1 MCQMPN
7 FWHIYH
13 TKHKK
18 HQISDVPNSITFT
31 TCIQYRCKFATVRNQ
46 NGIILIIFYSLFS
59 LLSPLFSLY
68 PFLFCLTSILSH
80 RFPLFSAT
88 PIPFVLSFPFNLR
101 SVWRWPLSPEAQA
114 AWVTSSPLVAHEP
127 SSSLSHRHRS
137 LISLSL
143 SLFWWLAEIVV
154 VIVVGWL
161 RFVDRRWCGLR
172 CGFWVDVDVGFD
184 VGFGS
189 ALMWVSTWVL
199 GRRWCGFWVGVV
211 GVRFGMGEGWWRLLR
226 MI

>member
-18 HQISDVPNSITFT
+18 HQISDVPNSIIFT

-68 PFLFCLTSILSH
+68 PFLFSLTSILSH

-88 PIPFVLSFPFNLR
+88 SIPFVLSFPFNLR
-101 SVWRWPLSPEAQA
+101 SFLRWPLSPEAQV
-114 AWVTSSPLVAHEP
+114 AWATSSPLKAHEP
-127 SSSLSHRHRS
+127 SSSPSHCWAIVIA
-137 LISLSL
+137 LWSLSL
-143 SLFWWLAEIVV
+143 SLL
-154 VIVVGWL
+154 VVGWDCCWL
-161 RFVDRRWCGLR
+161 AKIC
-172 CGFWVDVDVGFD
+172 
-184 VGFGS
+184 GS
-189 ALMWVSTWVL
+189 ALMWVTTWVL
-199 GRRWCGFWVGVV
+199 GRRWCGFRCGFWVDVV